1 MSDATQHSGDE
12 PQEETPARP
21 SLFPLP
27 PDLLMRVFEASTE
40 AIYICD
46 RDRRIV
52 AVNPAFCRLTGYGRE
67 ECLGREPG
75 FLASARTPDEVYR
88 AMWFSL
94 SETGN
99 WQGELWDRR
108 KDGTF
113 FPKRLNVSAVR
124 GTSGEPEYYIACFSS
139 VAERI
144 DAIERMATLADHDPL
159 THLPNR
165 GALAGI
171 LQRELSTARRD
182 GLQVAVM
189 LVDMDRFKDINITFG
204 HRVGDQMLVAVAERL
219 RRVVRGSDIVARLGS
234 DDFVIILPD
243 IENALSVAGVASK
256 LQYNL
261 GDHYRIGEH
270 NLYAT
275 PSIGVSLFPLDGD
288 NAETLIRNAGA
299 ALHHAKSQGHGSH
312 QFYNE
317 GMNVAATERLKL
329 EVGLRCA
336 LDTAHLPGSQLRLHF
351 QPQIHLQSQ
360 RVVGLEAL
368 ARWTHPELGPI
379 SPNKFIPIA
388 EETGLI
394 QPLGDWV
401 FWEACR
407 QLRAFRD
414 QGIEHVRM
422 AVNLSAQQL
431 RHEGL
436 PTVVRGALA
445 CYDLQASDLELE
457 ITESTA
463 MQNPAATIAI
473 LDQLRD
479 MGIVLAID
487 DFGTGYSSLSY
498 LKDLPIHRLKL
509 DRSFVKDIETDRS
522 DAAICSATIILGHNL
537 NLDMVAEGVETSG
550 QHRYLEQ
557 LGCDVLQGFLYSEP
571 LPGGEVAAFLK
582 NWPRNAGYPG
592 GWHEPILTI

>member
-1 MSDATQHSGDE
+1 MIDPTSRPRGGSYEDADNPPPLTTGLLLRIF
-12 PQEETPARP
+12 ET
-21 SLFPLP
+21 SN
-27 PDLLMRVFEASTE
+27 E
-40 AIYICD
+40 AIFVCTT
-46 RDRRIV
+46 DRRIV
-52 AVNPAFCRLTGYGRE
+52 AVNPSFCRLSGYSRE
-67 ECLGREPG
+67 ESIGKSPEFFASPKTPG
-75 FLASARTPDEVYR
+75 EVHR
-88 AMWFSL
+88 AMWSSL
-94 SETGN
+94 AESGN
-99 WQGELWDRR
+99 WQGEVWDRR
-108 KDGTF
+108 KDGLTY
-113 FPKRLNVSAVR
+113 PKLLTMSAVQDAA
-124 GTSGEPEYYIACFSS
+124 GDAETYIGFFSS
-139 VAERI
+139 IAERI
-144 DAIERMATLADHDPL
+144 EAVERIAQLADRDPL

-165 GALAGI
+165 LALAG
-171 LQRELSTARRD
+171 LLERELTAARRD

-189 LVDMDRFKDINITFG
+189 LIDMDRFKEINCTFG
-204 HRVGDQMLVAVAERL
+204 HQVGDQMLLIVADRL
-219 RRVVRGSDIVARLGS
+219 RRIVRTSDIVARLGS
-234 DDFVIILPD
+234 EDFVIILPD
-243 IENALSVAGVASK
+243 IENAMSVAGIASK
-256 LQYNL
+256 IQFNL

-275 PSIGVSLFPLDGD
+275 PSIGISLFPLDGND
-288 NAETLIRNAGA
+288 AETLVRNASA
-299 ALHHAKSQGHGSH
+299 AMGHAKAQGRSGH

-317 GMNVAATERLKL
+317 GMNIASIERLKL

-336 LDTAHLPGSQLRLHF
+336 LDTAHLPNSQLRLHF
-351 QPQIHLQSQ
+351 QPQVHLESQ
-360 RVVGLEAL
+360 RIIGLEAL
-368 ARWTHPELGPI
+368 ARWTHPEMGPI
-379 SPNKFIPIA
+379 SPNKFINIA

-407 QLRAFRD
+407 QLREFRN

-445 CYDLQASDLELE
+445 CYELQASDLELE

-509 DRSFVKDIETDRS
+509 DRSFVRDIETNHS
-522 DAAICSATIILGHNL
+522 DAAICSATIVLGHNL
-537 NLDMVAEGVETSG
+537 NLDMVAEGVETTG
-550 QHRYLEQ
+550 QQKYLEK
-557 LGCDVLQGFLYSEP
+557 LGCDVLQGFLFSQP
-571 LPGGEVAAFLK
+571 LPGGEVAAFLR
-582 NWPRNAGYPG
+582 NWPRNAEYPTG
-592 GWHEPILTI
+592 RGEPLLSV